1 MVCHFLCV
9 GESALEEDTNGL
21 LLTGGRDSRLN
32 SLSSVEFFG
41 SDKCFVPALPEPR
54 SGHVTFVTP
63 GGAVASCGG
72 FVGVVKST
80 QCVVLN
86 ITAQQ
91 WNHGVMAD
99 LAFKGNK
106 ANII

>member
-1 MVCHFLCV
+1 MVRHCLCV

-21 LLTGGRDSRLN
+21 LLTGGRDSSLN

-41 SDKCFVPALPEPR
+41 SDQCFVPALPEPR

-72 FVGVVKST
+72 LVGGVKST

-86 ITAQQ
+86 ITGQQ
-91 WNHGVMAD
+91 WDHGVLAD
-99 LAFKGNK
+99 LAFRGNEE
-106 ANII
+106 NIL